1 MWLGKKGA
9 SKAFRHD
16 FKWKKRNSISEAAH
30 FFICQIH
37 HAIRDSVYVVM
48 KKIPYYVYH
57 NSWRNYSR
65 IYGVVPFFFQR
76 NVHTVQAWFWQKC
89 RNQFSK
95 HTMRLEIQSRQCVT
109 AKIEGFANLCHIDH
123 DSAIFAPSKHF
134 LFRTY
139 TPWFTISSYYN
150 NGMVDYQSTFIQ

>member
-1 MWLGKKGA
+1 MKSEKARVVLLIAAAGHFRCVTLHVWLGKKGA

-48 KKIPYYVYH
+48 KKIPYYVHH

-65 IYGVVPFFFQR
+65 IYGVVPFFSNATYIQ
-76 NVHTVQAWFWQKC
+76 C
-89 RNQFSK
+89 K
-95 HTMRLEIQSRQCVT
+95 H
-109 AKIEGFANLCHIDH
+109 GFGRSVETN
-123 DSAIFAPSKHF
+123 F
-134 LFRTY
+134 LSM
-139 TPWFTISSYYN
+139 P
-150 NGMVDYQSTFIQ
+150 